1 MLNNYILRLKSEFKG
16 YNSQKLVKD
25 ILAGLTVAAVALP
38 LALAFG
44 VSSGAD
50 AGAGLITAIVAGL
63 LIGGLSGASYQ
74 ISGPTG
80 AMSAILIGLSTTYG
94 LQGVFVASFI
104 SGVMLLIASLF
115 KFGKVVSFIPSSVIT
130 GFTSGIAIII
140 ATGQIDNFFG
150 VTSKGGNTIEKLLS
164 YFKLGFPIN
173 KYALMFGLL
182 VVVIMLIW
190 PKKWGSIF
198 PSSLAG
204 IIIALIVNLVG
215 HFDVTVVGKIPTT
228 LFPDARLSIASLNL
242 STITHLIIPAFSI
255 AMLGM
260 IESLLCGASAGKMK
274 NEKLDADM
282 ELFAQGIGNMVI
294 PFFGG
299 VPATAAIARTS
310 VAIKAGGQTRLVSI
324 FHAIALLISMFVLG
338 PFMSQIPLSALA
350 GVLIMTAWRMNEWD
364 EIKSIFRNRIKT
376 SMTQFL
382 VTMLATVVFDLTV
395 AIVLGI
401 CVSMFLFVINNSSLH
416 VETSAIEPHRLD
428 KEINYNHSTT
438 QVVYVA
444 GPLFFGNQD
453 QLLSKVRELVDG
465 CDHLILSMRG
475 VPSIDDSGIH
485 ELQDIVDLCH
495 THHIKLCFT
504 GVQKNVMRQ
513 FTRHHFDTYV
523 GEESFYWD
531 VIKVIEMLEEE

>member
-1 MLNNYILRLKSEFKG
+1 MLNNYVLRLKSEFKG

-182 VVVIMLIW
+182 VVLIMLIW
-190 PKKWGSIF
+190 PKKWASVF

-204 IIIALIVNLVG
+204 IIIALIVNIVG
-215 HFDVTVVGKIPTT
+215 QFDVTVVGKIPTT

-242 STITHLIIPAFSI
+242 TTVTHLIIPAFSI

-282 ELFAQGIGNMVI
+282 ELFAQGVGNMVI

-338 PFMSQIPLSALA
+338 PYMSQIPLSALA

-364 EIKSIFRNRIKT
+364 EIKAIFRNRIKT

-438 QVVYVA
+438 QVIYVA

-453 QLLSKVRELVDG
+453 QLLSKVRELIDG
-465 CDHLILSMRG
+465 CDHIILSVRG
-475 VPSIDDSGIH
+475 VPSIDDLGIH
-485 ELQDIVDLCH
+485 ELMDVVELCR
-495 THHIKLCFT
+495 THKVQLYFT
-504 GVQKNVMRQ
+504 GVQNNVMRQ
-513 FTRHHFDTYV
+513 LRRHHFDTYV
-523 GEESFYWD
+523 GEDVFYWD
-531 VIKVIEMLEEE
+531 VIKVLEMLEDK

>member
-150 VTSKGGNTIEKLLS
+150 VTSKGGNTIEKLFS
-164 YFKLGFPIN
+164 YSKLGFPIN

-182 VVVIMLIW
+182 VVFIMLIW

-228 LFPDARLSIASLNL
+228 LFPDARLSILSLNL
-242 STITHLIIPAFSI
+242 TTITHLIIPAFSI

-282 ELFAQGIGNMVI
+282 ELFAQGVGNMVI

-350 GVLIMTAWRMNEWD
+350 G
-364 EIKSIFRNRIKT
+364 
-376 SMTQFL
+376 
-382 VTMLATVVFDLTV
+382 
-395 AIVLGI
+395 
-401 CVSMFLFVINNSSLH
+401 
-416 VETSAIEPHRLD
+416 
-428 KEINYNHSTT
+428 
-438 QVVYVA
+438 
-444 GPLFFGNQD
+444 PLFFGNQD

-465 CDHLILSMRG
+465 CDHLILSVRG

-485 ELQDIVDLCH
+485 ELMDVVELCRAH
-495 THHIKLCFT
+495 KVQLYFT
-504 GVQKNVMRQ
+504 GVQNNVMRQ
-513 FTRHHFDTYV
+513 LRRHHFDTYV
-523 GEESFYWD
+523 GKESFYWD
-531 VIKVIEMLEEE
+531 VIKVLEMLEEK